1 MKDKIEKLKA
11 DVLFE
16 ITLVEETID
25 RLNELKT
32 KLPIGKDDHA
42 TEPAMGTYLMNFYNG
57 IENMIKRACK
67 LYYGQFPQGDAWHK
81 ELLRL
86 SCSPPEDKE
95 GIFSEDTVKSLN
107 KYLNFR
113 HRFISGYGFQL
124 EAEKMIELVDD
135 IEPLWKEAK
144 KELEGFFEKLKDSK

>member
-1 MKDKIEKLKA
+1 DRIEKLKA

-16 ITLVEETID
+16 ITLVEEAVN
-25 RLNELKT
+25 RLNEIKAR
-32 KLPIGKDDHA
+32 LPIVEDDHI

-57 IENMIKRACK
+57 VENVVKRACK
-67 LYYGQFPQGDAWHK
+67 LYYDRFPKGDTWHK

-86 SCSPPEDKE
+86 SCKPPEGKE
-95 GIFSEDTVKSLN
+95 AIFSEDIVKSLN

-124 EAEKMIELVDD
+124 KVEKMLELVNDVEILWDD
-135 IEPLWKEAK
+135 IQKDLNSF
-144 KELEGFFEKLKDSK
+144 LEKLS